1 MINDN
6 IKMLRDTLRIL
17 EQGSYEVNDRT
28 VNLKLSGEEMEA
40 VHVLL
45 PQEVEETCR
54 CLDFKKANL
63 TGRCEY
69 DCVNMDSFG
78 AAIRQYNELGYVPG
92 EGKKPV
98 LVLNL
103 ANPVQPGGGVRRGAR
118 AQEEDL
124 CRKSS
129 LLLSLESGGG
139 AKYYEYNQGLHTF
152 MGSDALIITPQVEI
166 IRDDKGELL
175 DETVIVAVLT
185 CAAPMITYGKE
196 GLTEEAYQTM
206 VFNRIMGMLK
216 CAAYFGYEN
225 LVLGAW
231 GCGAFRNGAHVFSDL
246 FYKALTELDANG
258 LGEKDLFCR
267 IDFAVLDRTP
277 EKYNYSEFWRNF
289 GNGNFYKGV

>member
-1 MINDN
+1 
-6 IKMLRDTLRIL
+6 
-17 EQGSYEVNDRT
+17 
-28 VNLKLSGEEMEA
+28 
-40 VHVLL
+40 
-45 PQEVEETCR
+45 
-54 CLDFKKANL
+54 
-63 TGRCEY
+63 
-69 DCVNMDSFG
+69 
-78 AAIRQYNELGYVPG
+78 
-92 EGKKPV
+92 
-98 LVLNL
+98 
-103 ANPVQPGGGVRRGAR
+103 
-118 AQEEDL
+118 
-124 CRKSS
+124 
-129 LLLSLESGGG
+129 
-139 AKYYEYNQGLHTF
+139 
-152 MGSDALIITPQVEI
+152 VEI

-231 GCGAFRNGAHVFSDL
+231 GCGAFRNDAHVFSDL